1 MIDKH
6 NDKQPIYALTDTQPI
21 RILSQPALDDT
32 RFQIGDDGELINI
45 HAKNKNRPH
54 RPRTR
59 ITRYLSIFVLL
70 YVGGAIGIVMTVLY
84 ITYVLLPQIRTDM
97 APQPAAWRNVNVVS
111 FQPPPCATQ
120 TQIRPS
126 IGFITTPGAGK
137 AYLNSVDLR
146 SSTVC
151 PMASNVNNFHD
162 FAWSPD
168 ARRIVFLCSNT
179 VCLVN
184 NNGQNLNQLDPLQLG
199 PDAVGLDWSPN
210 GLHFIL
216 SMRSQND
223 ADCLNC
229 GLGLYMMDADGS
241 HMRRVSAKT
250 PYNDTSPRWSADSQ
264 KIAFVSNRTGHPEI
278 YVMNADGSNTQQI
291 TALLAETGDPDW
303 SPDGK
308 SIAFASYKN
317 GNYDIYTIGIDGT
330 NLRQLTDNPAR
341 DYQPTW
347 SPDGKSIAFS
357 SYRNWTN
364 QIFVMNSDGSNQQAL
379 TPSTLN
385 ANYPRWMPFS
395 VR

>member
-6 NDKQPIYALTDTQPI
+6 TDKQPIYALTDTQPI
-21 RILSQPALDDT
+21 RFLSQPALDDT

-184 NNGQNLNQLDPLQLG
+184 NN
-199 PDAVGLDWSPN
+199 V
-210 GLHFIL
+210 
-216 SMRSQND
+216 
-223 ADCLNC
+223 
-229 GLGLYMMDADGS
+229 MDADGS

-341 DYQPTW
+341 DYQPAW